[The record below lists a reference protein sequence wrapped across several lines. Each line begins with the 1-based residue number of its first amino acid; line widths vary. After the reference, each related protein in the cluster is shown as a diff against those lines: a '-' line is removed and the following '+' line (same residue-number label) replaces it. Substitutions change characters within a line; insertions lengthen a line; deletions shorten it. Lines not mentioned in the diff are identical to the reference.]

1 MEGKER
7 LILLKI
13 SEQDKYIFRKH
24 IVKGTKNKDPK
35 PF

>member
-7 LILLKI
+7 LIIKNI
-13 SEQDKYIFRKH
+13 RRYIFRKH

-35 PF
+35 PY